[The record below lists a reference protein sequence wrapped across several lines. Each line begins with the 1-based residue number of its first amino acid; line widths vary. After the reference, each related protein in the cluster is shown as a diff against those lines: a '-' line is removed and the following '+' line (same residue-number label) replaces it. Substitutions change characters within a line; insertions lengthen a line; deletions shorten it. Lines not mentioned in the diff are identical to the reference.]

1 MTKEISTNPS
11 ALLQATF
18 EHIAATRMAD
28 VPILNPALQVEA
40 VGFQPW
46 QEGWLGVLITPWF
59 MNLLFLPPAG
69 QPRIAT
75 GKKLHFQLPSGD
87 YEFLASEEDRL
98 GPYLASSLFSPMH
111 EFANPDDARAVAE
124 AVMAEV
130 MRAPDASTTPAADQ
144 PDPSRRAFFRRLLP
158 SEKE

>member
-1 MTKEISTNPS
+1 MSNNPTT
-11 ALLQATF
+11 LLVEVF
-18 EHIAATRMAD
+18 EHIAAIRMAD

-46 QEGWLGVLITPWF
+46 QQGWLGVLITPWF

-69 QPRIAT
+69 QPRIPP

-87 YEFLASEEDRL
+87 YEFLASEEERL

-130 MRAPDASTTPAADQ
+130 MRTPDAPAASPADQ

-158 SEKE
+158 SEKHES